1 MLLSLLPVQTNCP
14 PFLTAW
20 SEYENKGHF
29 QTSST
34 MLRSRALT
42 TALNKLSTGG
52 IRSAM
57 LFNPEGVLLAFSSL
71 ADESER
77 SKAAIAAN
85 IWNIYQHHLETSE
98 ADTVQEIMFEF
109 AEGRLI
115 LCRVALLL
123 LCLHGSKDV
132 PLGMLRAKAM
142 TLIENLEKPLLD
154 LADS

>member
-1 MLLSLLPVQTNCP
+1 
-14 PFLTAW
+14 
-20 SEYENKGHF
+20 
-29 QTSST
+29 

-71 ADESER
+71 TDESER

>member
-1 MLLSLLPVQTNCP
+1 MNNPIRCHGTSSSRRFDPAANGFIHCLH
-14 PFLTAW
+14 
-20 SEYENKGHF
+20 SERTMDQF
-29 QTSST
+29 SST

-98 ADTVQEIMFEF
+98 AVIRCPFRGF
-109 AEGRLI
+109 RHSEGAQRTTI
-115 LCRVALLL
+115 VSVDGVSA
-123 LCLHGSKDV
+123 CLAHGQATAVDV
-132 PLGMLRAKAM
+132 LNVFPG
-142 TLIENLEKPLLD
+142 
-154 LADS
+154 